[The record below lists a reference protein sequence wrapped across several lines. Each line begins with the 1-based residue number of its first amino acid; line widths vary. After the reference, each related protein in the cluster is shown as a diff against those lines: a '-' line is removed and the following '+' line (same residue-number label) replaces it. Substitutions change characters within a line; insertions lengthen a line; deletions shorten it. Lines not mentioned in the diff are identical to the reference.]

1 MITPAEIAS
10 CQIRNRDML
19 EAASRER
26 LIASAARSTFTGR
39 PSRTVASMFAGL
51 RHLITSLVHSP
62 ERRSIRGAAL
72 EQHG

>member
-10 CQIRNRDML
+10 CQIRSRDML

-26 LIASAARSTFTGR
+26 LVASAARSKPAGR
-39 PSRTVASMFAGL
+39 PSRTVASICTSL
-51 RHLITSLVHSP
+51 HHLITSLVRSP
-62 ERRSIRGAAL
+62 ERRPVHAAAM